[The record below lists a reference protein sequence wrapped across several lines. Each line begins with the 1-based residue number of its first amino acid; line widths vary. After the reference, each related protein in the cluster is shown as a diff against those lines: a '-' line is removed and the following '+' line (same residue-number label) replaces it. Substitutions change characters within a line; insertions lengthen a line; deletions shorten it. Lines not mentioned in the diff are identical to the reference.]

1 MKKLLYIALIGLL
14 TFSCTSRKE
23 QQKAEDDTTS
33 TIDSLKR
40 ALNQSQNESN
50 DLMQTIEQI
59 QEGFRQI
66 NEAEG
71 IVNVTNEEGDGRQ
84 TIIDNMNLIE
94 QKMRLNREL
103 ITNLQ
108 QQLRTSSKSNS
119 KFKKTM
125 EEMVKNL
132 QQQLDEKE
140 TQINDLK
147 KQLEDRDIR
156 IAEQAEQIDNLN
168 EDVNILNTQNEE
180 KAKQMAE
187 QEKELNKAFYVFGTK
202 KELQQQKILN
212 DGAVL
217 RNNDYNKDYFTEID
231 MRVTKVI
238 KLYSKKA
245 TMLTNHP
252 ADSYSLDKDTQGQ
265 YTLRITNPQ
274 NFWSTSKYL
283 VIMVK

>member
-23 QQKAEDDTTS
+23 QQKVEDDTTS

-217 RNNDYNKDYFTEID
+217 RNNDFNKDYFTEID

>member
-1 MKKLLYIALIGLL
+1 MKKILLMVMIGLM
-14 TFSCTSRKE
+14 TFSCTSRK
-23 QQKAEDDTTS
+23 QQQRAEDDTTS

-40 ALNQSQNESN
+40 ALDQSQNESN

-59 QEGFRQI
+59 QDGFRQI

-94 QKMRLNREL
+94 EKMRLNREL
-103 ITNLQ
+103 IGNLQ
-108 QQLRTSSKSNS
+108 QQLRTTSKSNS

-125 EEMVKNL
+125 EEMVNNL
-132 QQQLDEKE
+132 QKQLDEKQV
-140 TQINDLK
+140 QIDGLK
-147 KQLEDRDIR
+147 KQLEERDIR

-168 EDVNILNTQNEE
+168 EDVNALAAQNEE

-202 KELQQQKILN
+202 KELKQQNILDN
-212 DGAVL
+212 GDVL
-217 RNNDYNKDYFTEID
+217 RGNNWNRDYFTEID
-231 MRVTKVI
+231 LRVTKVI

-245 TMLTNHP
+245 TLLTNHP
-252 ADSYSLDKDTQGQ
+252 ADSYNLDKDAQGQ
-265 YTLRITNPQ
+265 YTLRITDPQ
-274 NFWSTSKYL
+274 TFWSTGKYL